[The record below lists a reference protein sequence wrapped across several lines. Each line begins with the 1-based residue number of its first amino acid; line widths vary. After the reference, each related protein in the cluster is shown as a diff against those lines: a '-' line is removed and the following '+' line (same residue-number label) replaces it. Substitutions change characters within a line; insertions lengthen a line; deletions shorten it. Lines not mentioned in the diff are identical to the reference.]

1 MRIIASAPG
10 KIVVTGEYAVL
21 VGAPA
26 LVAALDRRAR
36 CTMEDTDAGG
46 WTFTT
51 HGFAPDA
58 LISRDALLRGP
69 LLPRTDPAHLCQHAL
84 RQIDS
89 VSVAV
94 DSLPQNL
101 RIDIDSR
108 SGFDGARK
116 LGIGTSAAVCAALCG
131 ALLARCGSR
140 LATFPV
146 ALAAHRS
153 AQGGSGSGIDVAASC
168 AGGLVRYETNATP
181 RLERA
186 AFPGGIAHAVI
197 WTGNSADTREHLN
210 RFDVWRNGAIPR
222 ELAALT
228 DASHRVADA
237 VGDASEF
244 MRQLRAY
251 SAALGALDDAARL
264 GIYSN
269 AHRQLSDLGNDTGVV
284 YKPCGAGGGDLG
296 MAFTNEARAIESFER
311 AAHTA
316 GYKRL
321 PVELDEHGITVSV
334 EG

>member
-1 MRIIASAPG
+1 MRIVASAPG

-26 LVAALDRRAR
+26 LVAAIDRRAI
-36 CTMEDTDAGG
+36 CTIQDTNTPG
-46 WTFTT
+46 WVFTT

-58 LISRDALLRGP
+58 VISRDALLRDP
-69 LLPRTDPAHLCQHAL
+69 LLPRTNPAHLCQHTL
-84 RQIDS
+84 RQI
-89 VSVAV
+89 VSVGVAV
-94 DSLPQNL
+94 ESLPQNL

-131 ALLARCGSR
+131 ALLARCGST
-140 LATFPV
+140 LATFPA

-153 AQGGSGSGIDVAASC
+153 AQGGSGSGIDVAAAC
-168 AGGLVRYETNATP
+168 AGGLVRYAMDATP
-181 RLERA
+181 RLTQT
-186 AFPGGIAHAVI
+186 AFPAGIAYAVI

-210 RFDVWRNGAIPR
+210 RFDAWRNGAIPK
-222 ELAALT
+222 ELAALI
-228 DASHRVADA
+228 DASHCVADA

-251 SAALGALDDAARL
+251 SAALRALDDAARL
-264 GIYSN
+264 GIYSI
-269 AHRQLSDLGNDTGVV
+269 AHRRLSDLGNDTGVV

-296 MAFTNEARAIESFER
+296 MAFTNDARAIESFER
-311 AAHTA
+311 AVRAA

-321 PVELDEHGITVSV
+321 PVELDEHGITVGV

>member
-1 MRIIASAPG
+1 MKVVASAPG
-10 KIVVTGEYAVL
+10 KIVVSGEYAVL

-26 LVAALDRRAR
+26 LVAAIDRRAI
-36 CTMEDTDAGG
+36 CTIQDTNSAG
-46 WTFTT
+46 WAFAT
-51 HGFAPDA
+51 HGFAPDT
-58 LISRDALLRGP
+58 IIGRDALLQGP

-89 VSVAV
+89 VGVV
-94 DSLPQNL
+94 VGSLPQNL

-131 ALLARCGSR
+131 ALLARGGST

-168 AGGLVRYETNATP
+168 TGGLVRYEMDAAP
-181 RLERA
+181 RLARA
-186 AFPGGIAHAVI
+186 AFPAGIAYAVI
-197 WTGNSADTREHLN
+197 WTGDSADTREHLN
-210 RFDVWRNGAIPR
+210 RFDVWRNGAIPL
-222 ELAALT
+222 ELAALI
-228 DASHRVADA
+228 DASRRIAGA
-237 VGDASEF
+237 VWDASEF

-251 SAALGALDDAARL
+251 SAALRALDDAARL
-264 GIYSN
+264 GIYST
-269 AHRQLSDLGNDTGVV
+269 AHRRLSDLGNDTGVV

-296 MAFTNEARAIESFER
+296 MAFTHDARAIESFER
-311 AAHTA
+311 AAHAT

-321 PVELDEHGITVSV
+321 PVELDEHGITVGI